1 MAKVRRFAEEAG
13 RDPSEIGMQM
23 SLSPGALDRE
33 KRKRFYADTELLRER
48 VVELRDLGFDQT
60 AIDCVPIFQHGYRT
74 VDAMIDYLA
83 EIYSTIAPE
92 LDR

>member
-1 MAKVRRFAEEAG
+1 
-13 RDPSEIGMQM
+13 MQM
-23 SLSPGALDRE
+23 ALSPGLLERE

-48 VVELRDLGFDQT
+48 AVELRDLGFDQIS
-60 AIDCVPIFQHGYRT
+60 IDCVPIFQQGYRT

-83 EIYSTIAPE
+83 EIYSTLTPE

>member
-1 MAKVRRFAEEAG
+1 
-13 RDPSEIGMQM
+13 
-23 SLSPGALDRE
+23 
-33 KRKRFYADTELLRER
+33 LLRER

-74 VDAMIDYLA
+74 VDAMIDYLG